1 MRCPVYKGEEL
12 ESLAENMEKTG
23 SGERRMI
30 KVGKVVDTALLK
42 KKDDDV
48 VDLLIEDY
56 KDEKYL
62 KKIEN
67 VANHIK
73 RADRIYKLLV
83 G

>member
-1 MRCPVYKGEEL
+1 
-12 ESLAENMEKTG
+12 
-23 SGERRMI
+23 MI

-83 G
+83 D